1 MIEKYIKKNYLKIL
15 TMKKSIVFFLL
26 IVLLTSCSKVLIT
39 GRKQL
44 LLIPDSEIL
53 AMSSESYRQYLD
65 SAPLSTDKTNTALVK
80 KVGKNISTAVENY
93 LRANGLA
100 SEIVNFSWEF
110 NLVKDPSKNAFCMPG
125 GKVVVYEGILPV
137 TKTEAGLAVVMGH
150 EIAHAV
156 AKHSSERLSQE
167 MLAQFGAQLTDLLIT
182 NKSEVTRAGI
192 NALYGLGMQVGVILP
207 YSRKQEYEAD
217 RLGLIFLAMAGYD
230 PNEAISFWERMSA
243 ESTNTIEFL
252 STHPSDAKRLVK
264 MKEYLPEA
272 MKYYKK

>member
-1 MIEKYIKKNYLKIL
+1 
-15 TMKKSIVFFLL
+15 MKKSIVFFLL

-65 SAPLSTDKTNTALVK
+65 SVPLSTDKTNTALVK

-100 SEIVNFSWEF
+100 SEITNFSWEF

-167 MLAQFGAQLTDLLIT
+167 MLAQFGSQLTDLLIT
-182 NKSEVTRAGI
+182 NKSAVTKAGI
-192 NALYGLGMQVGVILP
+192 DALYGLGVQVGVLLP

-252 STHPSDAKRLVK
+252 STHPSDAKRLAK